1 MPEEFMYWERVSEK
15 IFLFTSDRYALVN
28 STAVLTERGTVVI
41 DALPFPDE
49 ARQIARFLEVR
60 SGMDF
65 YSLILSH
72 HHMDHVYGLYA
83 FPEKLDVISSELC
96 RQRLLEVGESSL
108 EQAREG
114 DPTFDEVTLRIP
126 TVTFNTGEFFVDA
139 GDKTFKLFSLPGH
152 SADNIGILIE
162 EDDVLITGDAV
173 MAIPI
178 IADGDWQQEIDALKL
193 IKEMKPDTVVQGH
206 GEVILRGEVTT
217 VMDLYISYL
226 EAVREQAEL
235 VLKKGKDRKEIWN
248 IPLETCG
255 LERVPLGI
263 ASHQLH
269 VANILSVY
277 DKLKAEQ
284 EG

>member
-1 MPEEFMYWERVSEK
+1 MYWERVSEK
-15 IFLFTSDRYALVN
+15 IFIFTSDRYALVN

-49 ARQIARFLEVR
+49 ARQIARFLEIR

-72 HHMDHVYGLYA
+72 HHMDHAYGLYT

-96 RQRLLEVGESSL
+96 RPRLLDIGESSL
-108 EQAREG
+108 AQAREG
-114 DPTFDEVTLRIP
+114 DPTFEEVTLRIP
-126 TVTFNTGEFFVDA
+126 TVTFDSGEFLVDA
-139 GDKTFKLFSLPGH
+139 GDKTFKLFPLPGH

-162 EDDVLITGDAV
+162 EDEVLITGDAV

-178 IADGDWQQEIDALKL
+178 IADGDWQQEIDTLKL

-206 GEVILRGEVTT
+206 GEVILRGEVNT

-226 EAVREQAEL
+226 DCVREQAEQ
-235 VLKKGKDRKEIWN
+235 VLRKGKDRKEIWD

-255 LERVPLGI
+255 LERVPLGV

-284 EG
+284 ER